1 MIPIENLLQGAGDHR
16 HATGRPWVTLSYAQS
31 LDGSLTARRGSPFSL
46 SGGESLT
53 LTHRLRAAHDAVLV
67 GIGTV
72 LADDPK
78 LTVRL
83 VEGSQP
89 LPVILDSHLRCPP
102 QANLLKGSRRP
113 CIAALEDAPGTRK
126 ASLEAAGAQVLRFS
140 PDEAGRIRLPALL
153 ECLAGLG
160 INSLM
165 VEGGGEVISAFLSQ
179 RLVDQVVLTIAPLF
193 LGGYR
198 SVGQDVSVPPVEQ
211 GHGAAPVYPRLRD
224 AGSENLGDDLIVWG
238 RLNSNS
244 LYDLPG
250 FD

>member
-1 MIPIENLLQGAGDHR
+1 
-16 HATGRPWVTLSYAQS
+16 VTLSYAQS
-31 LDGSLTARRGSPFSL
+31 LDGSLTSQRGSPFSL

-72 LADDPK
+72 LADNPR

-83 VEGSQP
+83 VEGNQP
-89 LPVILDSHLRCPP
+89 LPVILDSRLRCPLD
-102 QANLLKGSRRP
+102 ANLLKGPRRP
-113 CIAALEDAPGTRK
+113 WIATLEDASGTRK
-126 ASLEAAGAQVLRFS
+126 ADLEAAGAQVLHLP
-140 PDEAGRIRLPALL
+140 PDDSGHVRLPALL

-198 SVGQDVSVPPVEQ
+198 AVGQDVSVPTVEP
-211 GHGAAPVYPRLRD
+211 GHDAASNYPRLRD
-224 AGSENLGDDLIVWG
+224 AGCENLGGDLIVWG
-238 RLNSNS
+238 RL
-244 LYDLPG
+244 
-250 FD
+250 